1 MTGKQDTIFALAT
14 PPGRSAIAVIRISG
28 PAAHTSLAV
37 FGASCPSPGCFQ
49 LARLLDDNHMPL
61 DEALVLAMAGPRSST
76 GEDVVEIH
84 THGSMAVIA
93 AALRMLGNADGFRP
107 AIAGEFTHRMFAN
120 GKIDLLG
127 TEALADLIDSETD
140 RQRLQAWRQLDG
152 ALYKPVTEWREEL
165 VRLGGRLEALIDFA
179 DEDLPPSVEAQLR
192 DDSRA
197 LVRTIGM
204 VLDDGGIGEQVRNGV
219 TVSLLGPVNAGKS
232 TLLNLLA
239 GRDAA
244 IVSDE
249 AGTTRD
255 VVSVRL
261 EIDGVPVTLLDTAGV
276 RQTGDLI
283 EAEGVRRAVEAAR
296 GASASLIVLDGSDPG
311 WPEALESLRAMAGP
325 AHSVILNKCDLMQ
338 DAAISAAAETGAL
351 MTSLAEGTGFDRV
364 VECLRDLVV
373 PANRDEKSSLITR
386 ERHRTALEDTVASL
400 EAALG
405 HDFTMAPELAAEDY
419 RRAADSLGRI
429 TGQIDAEELLGSIFS
444 SFCIGK

>member
-1 MTGKQDTIFALAT
+1 MKSRHDTIFALAT
-14 PPGRSAIAVIRISG
+14 PPGRSAIAVTRISG
-28 PAAHTSLAV
+28 PAAHASPAL
-37 FGASCPSPGCFQ
+37 FGATCPSPGCFQ
-49 LARLLDDNHMPL
+49 VARLFDDSGMPL
-61 DEALVLAMAGPRSST
+61 DEALILTMAGPRSST

-84 THGSMAVIA
+84 THGSMAVTA
-93 AALRMLGNADGFRP
+93 VVLRMLSDAGGFRP

-120 GKIDLLG
+120 DKIDLLG
-127 TEALADLIDSETD
+127 TEALADLIDSQTD

-152 ALYKPVTEWREEL
+152 ALYKAVAKWREYM

-192 DDSRA
+192 EDSRGLIRA
-197 LVRTIGM
+197 IES
-204 VLDDGGIGEQVRNGV
+204 VLDDGRIGEQVRSGV
-219 TVSLLGPVNAGKS
+219 TVSLFGPVNAGKS

-244 IVSDE
+244 IVSEE

-255 VVSVRL
+255 VVSVCL
-261 EIDGVPVTLLDTAGV
+261 EINGVPVTLLDTAGV
-276 RQTGDLI
+276 RQTGDLV

-296 GASASLIVLDGSDPG
+296 EASASLIVLDGSDAG
-311 WPEALESLRAMAGP
+311 WTDALESLRGITGP
-325 AHSVILNKCDLMQ
+325 SHGVILNKCDLMQ
-338 DAAISAAAETGAL
+338 EASLAAAAETGAL
-351 MTSLAEGTGFDRV
+351 TVSLAKGTGLDKV
-364 VECLRDLVV
+364 LACLHDLVV
-373 PANRDEKSSLITR
+373 PANRDEGSSLITR

-400 EAALG
+400 EVALD
-405 HDFTMAPELAAEDY
+405 HNFVTAPELAAEDY

>member
-14 PPGRSAIAVIRISG
+14 PPGRSAIAVIRVSG
-28 PAAHTSLAV
+28 PAAHMAPSL
-37 FGASCPSPGCFQ
+37 FGVACPSPGRFH
-49 LARLLDDNHMPL
+49 LVRLLDETGMPL
-61 DEALVLAMAGPRSST
+61 DEALILAMAGPRSST

-84 THGSMAVIA
+84 THGSMAVTA
-93 AALRMLGNADGFRP
+93 AALRILGNAQGFRP

-152 ALYKPVTEWREEL
+152 ALYKPVMEWREAL
-165 VRLGGRLEALIDFA
+165 IRLGAQLEALIDFA

-192 DDSRA
+192 DDSKALIRA
-197 LVRTIGM
+197 IET
-204 VLDDGGIGEQVRNGV
+204 VLDDGRIGEQVRNGV
-219 TVSLLGPVNAGKS
+219 TISLLGPVNAGKS
-232 TLLNLLA
+232 TLLNSLA

-283 EAEGVRRAVEAAR
+283 EAEGVRRAVEAAK
-296 GASASLIVLDGSDPG
+296 GASASLIVLDGSDAG
-311 WPEALESLRAMAGP
+311 WPEALENLRGMAGP
-325 AHSVILNKCDLMQ
+325 SCGVILNKCDLMQ
-338 DAAISAAAETGAL
+338 DAAIAAAAETGAL
-351 MTSLAEGTGFDRV
+351 TVSLAEGTGFDRV
-364 VECLRDLVV
+364 VACLRDLVV
-373 PANRDEKSSLITR
+373 PANRDEGSSLITR
-386 ERHRTALEDTVASL
+386 ERHRTALQDTVASL
-400 EAALG
+400 EAALC
-405 HDFTMAPELAAEDY
+405 HDFAIAPELAAEDY